1 MQNHD
6 WIGLFRMFPA
16 EEQSTLVLTTMSGV
30 DLNMEIILRTEP
42 SYLVFRGRV
51 SGITDDGRVF
61 FLPYR
66 QIDYLQINRTVKEAE
81 FAQLF
86 GGKGEE
92 GAGVAPDGAAAVPSD
107 ACERGTVPPSSGS
120 FQGVSLSPS
129 HNGLSA
135 SPASPSAPAPAV
147 PSRGSVPGVA
157 ARLATATGGVPQ
169 AAASRPPNAPAPAQ
183 SPSGAANGSPDAGE
197 APTPPRNSILERL
210 RAQRDSILPPRP
222 PDR

>member
-1 MQNHD
+1 MPNHD
-6 WIGLFRMFPA
+6 WIELFRMFPA

-30 DLNMEIILRTEP
+30 DLNVEIILRTEP

-86 GGKGEE
+86 GGKGGE
-92 GAGVAPDGAAAVPSD
+92 GAGLVAAPSAAEPSD
-107 ACERGTVPPSSGS
+107 AGTSGTVAASSGS

-157 ARLATATGGVPQ
+157 ARLSTVTGG
-169 AAASRPPNAPAPAQ
+169 ASPAGANRPPSTPAPAQ
-183 SPSGAANGSPDAGE
+183 SPSGAANGSSDAGE

-222 PDR
+222 PAR